1 LLWNSKK
8 SCFCLIWFFNIVM
21 LNPLAKLMEF
31 LFAFTLRSL
40 LMNVCLWKRNEDFR
54 SSESN
59 FLLIH
64 KVWLGKSMQS
74 HFTFFTVL
82 HKCLTFCLR
91 QVKKTI
97 VKTKQA
103 MTQSIW
109 KPVSAICWFKSL
121 TFYPRDL
128 NTFTKP
134 FFVYFE
140 FLFFF
145 ALRNTNWKRLIFELL
160 LFGAV
165 V

>member
-1 LLWNSKK
+1 M
-8 SCFCLIWFFNIVM
+8 IVM
-21 LNPLAKLMEF
+21 KLKKIMF
-31 LFAFTLRSL
+31 LSNLIFQHRNVKPARKINGVFICINSL
-40 LMNVCLWKRNEDFR
+40 LMNVYLWKRNEDFQ

-145 ALRNTNWKRLIFELL
+145 ALRNTNWKRWIFELL